1 MLHKTLDLT
10 FRAVIPEKIT
20 RMLQEKSDENVID
33 RGESNEEKGI
43 IKKMIIS
50 VTPRKNLLIRKVV
63 RVIQRKMPQ
72 MLTTLLEDIVSVN
85 EEK

>member
-43 IKKMIIS
+43 IKKNDHKCHS
-50 VTPRKNLLIRKVV
+50 KEKL
-63 RVIQRKMPQ
+63 
-72 MLTTLLEDIVSVN
+72 VN
-85 EEK
+85 SEGSESNSEENASNVDYFVGRYSICK